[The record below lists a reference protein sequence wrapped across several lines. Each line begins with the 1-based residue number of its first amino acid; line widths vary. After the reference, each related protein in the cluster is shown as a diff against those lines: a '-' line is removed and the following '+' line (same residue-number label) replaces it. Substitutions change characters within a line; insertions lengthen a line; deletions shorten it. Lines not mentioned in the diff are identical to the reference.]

1 MKISLFLVGSTLI
14 TWVSLSFAQTAE
26 DYVVPR
32 TEWGQPDLQG
42 VWNFS
47 SNVPLQR
54 PTQFGDREFM
64 TDDEV
69 TQLRAC
75 LLYTSDAADE

>member
-42 VWNFS
+42 VWNFNS
-47 SNVPLQR
+47 STPMQR
-54 PTQFGDREFM
+54 PERFGAREF
-64 TDDEV
+64 
-69 TQLRAC
+69 
-75 LLYTSDAADE
+75 

>member
-42 VWNFS
+42 VWNFNS
-47 SNVPLQR
+47 STPMQR
-54 PTQFGDREFM
+54 PERFGTREFL
-64 TDDEV
+64 TPED
-69 TQLRAC
+69 C